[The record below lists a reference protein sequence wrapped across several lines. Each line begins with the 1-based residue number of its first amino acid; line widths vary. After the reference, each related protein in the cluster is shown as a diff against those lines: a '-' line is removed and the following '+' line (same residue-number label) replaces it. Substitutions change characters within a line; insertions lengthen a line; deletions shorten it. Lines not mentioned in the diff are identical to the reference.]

1 MRRRQLAGIAL
12 VVAIVSS
19 LSAFVAY
26 RMGLRHGQVTQNVV
40 GVARDP
46 DDSNPGCVDFHDA
59 AAHAGEVGCVSGR
72 VLRVYT
78 SRAGNTFLD
87 FCSDY
92 RTCPFTSVIFSSDK
106 EKFGNLQ
113 SLAGQRIEIHGA
125 ITVYQEKPEIIIR
138 DPEQIKKAQ

>member
-12 VVAIVSS
+12 VVVTLSS

-26 RMGLRHGQVTQNVV
+26 RMGLKRGQYAPLVSHAS
-40 GVARDP
+40 GDP
-46 DDSNPGCVDFHDA
+46 ASPSSGCTDFHDA
-59 AAHAGEVGCVSGR
+59 SAHAGEVGCVSGR

-125 ITVYQEKPEIIIR
+125 ITVYQEKPEIIVR
-138 DPEQIKKAQ
+138 DPEQIRRAE